1 MTEPRRTLLHEWF
14 DEVWNKGR
22 AEAIDELFAEDGV
35 AHGLVDAAGNELV
48 GPAGYRPFF
57 EAFKTAFPNLRVD
70 VVDTICEG
78 DKIVARCEVRGT
90 HTGNALGMIASN
102 RPVLF
107 TGIAIVRV
115 ADGKIAEA
123 WNNFDFQALHAQ
135 TSAQPSD
142 RDFLAPSS
150 FERG

>member
-1 MTEPRRTLLHEWF
+1 MTDPRRTLAHEWF

-22 AEAIDELFAEDGV
+22 VEAIDELFAADGV
-35 AHGLVDAAGNELV
+35 AHGLVDASGNELV

-57 EAFKTAFPNLRVD
+57 QAFKTAFPDLRVE
-70 VVDTICEG
+70 VVDTVCEG

-90 HTGNALGMIASN
+90 HTGDGLGMTASN

-107 TGIAIVRV
+107 TGIAIIRV

-123 WNNFDFQALHAQ
+123 WNNFDFQALHTQ
-135 TSAQPSD
+135 TSAQASESNVM
-142 RDFLAPSS
+142 PSS
-150 FERG
+150 YERG